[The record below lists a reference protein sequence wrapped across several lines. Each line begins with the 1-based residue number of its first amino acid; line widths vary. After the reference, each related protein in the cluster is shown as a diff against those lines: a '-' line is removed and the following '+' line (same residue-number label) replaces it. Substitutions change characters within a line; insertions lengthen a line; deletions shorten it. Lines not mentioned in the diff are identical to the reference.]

1 MRAYELGL
9 FELAKK
15 KGVSLVTRTPLAMG
29 FLSGKKNIIKKNY
42 DHRKRFSSEIT
53 NKWETASMKFKD
65 QFKSQISLPEL
76 AIKFSCYENPV
87 CSTISGMMSKKEIDM
102 NTKAIE
108 NNFSID

>member
-1 MRAYELGL
+1 
-9 FELAKK
+9 
-15 KGVSLVTRTPLAMG
+15 
-29 FLSGKKNIIKKNY
+29 
-42 DHRKRFSSEIT
+42 
-53 NKWETASMKFKD
+53 MKFKD

-108 NNFSID
+108 NNFSIGINLKKIKKIYNEFF